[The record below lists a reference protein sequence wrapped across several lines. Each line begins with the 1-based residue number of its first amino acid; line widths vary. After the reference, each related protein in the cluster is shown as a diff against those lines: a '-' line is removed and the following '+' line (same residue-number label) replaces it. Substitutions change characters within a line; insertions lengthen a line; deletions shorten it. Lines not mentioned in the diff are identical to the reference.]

1 MTTNTNAALT
11 EDQWLGLADLHA
23 NADWNCEK
31 PDGFLNAVKAL
42 CADFA
47 AITTAAVPPEG
58 WPLASAADRA
68 MRAQAAPVA
77 QWDALTQAARDVLAE
92 VERATRKFPTWPTDP
107 LHALAVLGEEFGELT
122 KDMLQLTYEPHK
134 TSTENVRTE
143 AMQTAAMALR
153 LYMSLEGY
161 EYKACEQ
168 HSQAKE
174 GQSHE

>member
-1 MTTNTNAALT
+1 MTDTTSAAQSLLPCPFCGHDT
-11 EDQWLGLADLHA
+11 PEFERLGTSSQSCIVACGNCGARHESGDEYLASGTS
-23 NADWNCEK
+23 WNCRV
-31 PDGFLNAVKAL
+31 PQPAP
-42 CADFA
+42 A
-47 AITTAAVPPEG
+47 AHG
-58 WPLASAADRA
+58 G
-68 MRAQAAPVA
+68 
-77 QWDALTQAARDVLAE
+77 ALTQAARDVLAE

-153 LYMSLEGY
+153 LFMSLERY

-174 GQSHE
+174 GGA